1 MAKSGVVPIRGRT
14 RLFLAIL
21 ISATFALSGCDKLR
35 ELAHGPQIIKKQ
47 QKEITAL
54 QAAIHRLQQ
63 KLDGVRQDLKSQ
75 NSNIDQKFTAFDSS
89 LNSLATKY
97 AGLDSYVNEHK
108 TSVFQNNSKSVQ
120 RLDTNLGSFF
130 IFLDGITAN
139 GDHSELTL
147 HVGNPYMF
155 EISGFSLH
163 LTYGDAFDPSGHV
176 SYDDW
181 QKSLKST
188 YEPFKEHLKPGQWNK
203 IEVSLGKTNPDEVKY
218 IAVTM
223 VVDDVVLRQKQ
234 K

>member
-1 MAKSGVVPIRGRT
+1 MMKSGAVPIRGGT
-14 RLFLAIL
+14 RLLLAIL
-21 ISATFALSGCDKLR
+21 ISATFTLSGCDKLR

-47 QKEITAL
+47 QQEITAL
-54 QAAIHRLQQ
+54 HAGIHRLQQ
-63 KLDGVRQDLKSQ
+63 QLDGVRQDLKTQ
-75 NSNIDQKFTAFDSS
+75 NINIDQKFTALDSS

-108 TSVFQNNSKSVQ
+108 ISVFQNDSKSVQ

-130 IFLDGITAN
+130 VSLDGITAN
-139 GDHSELTL
+139 RDHSQLTL
-147 HVGNPYMF
+147 QVGNPYMF

-163 LTYGDAFDPSGHV
+163 LTYGVAFDPSGHV

-181 QKSLKST
+181 QRSLKST

-218 IAVTM
+218 ITVTM
-223 VVDDVVLRQKQ
+223 VVDNVVLRQK
-234 K
+234 